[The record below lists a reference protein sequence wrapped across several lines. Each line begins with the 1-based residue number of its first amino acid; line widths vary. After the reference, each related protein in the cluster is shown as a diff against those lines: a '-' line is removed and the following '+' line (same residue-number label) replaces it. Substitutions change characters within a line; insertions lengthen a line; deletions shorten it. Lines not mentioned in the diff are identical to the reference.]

1 MARHPA
7 YFEAVHYTLYQR
19 LTDDERRD
27 LNAMLDAHYATS
39 RHLERVKPGD
49 VLWLLNIY
57 HGRLYLLGRVKVA
70 VVTQDALTAAE
81 LVNSEKP
88 WRDAPW
94 YAISDRRDVEPLR
107 LIDITERAS
116 EIAHLDEATAG
127 GSLLDVLRWRSL
139 RALRPE
145 SAQLLNDLWS
155 AYQDEAIAA
164 QDFVQDYLELTED
177 DRAYTEG
184 KLVLRTLQ
192 ERQRNRALIRDAKLR
207 HQQRDPQLACE
218 VCGFSFLEAYGVP
231 YIEAH
236 HGVQLASFHGEQQTR
251 VEDLHLLCAN
261 CHRMVHTRTPPL
273 SVDELRHLLTK
284 SKHLST

>member
-1 MARHPA
+1 MARRPA

-19 LTDDERRD
+19 LTDEERRD
-27 LNAMLDAHYATS
+27 LNAVLDAHYATG

-49 VLWLLNIY
+49 VLWLLNI
-57 HGRLYLLGRVKVA
+57 HGGRLYLLGRVKVA
-70 VVTQDALTAAE
+70 VVTQDALTASD
-81 LVNSEKP
+81 LVNSDKP

-107 LIDITERAS
+107 LIDITGRAS
-116 EIAHLDEATAG
+116 EIAHMDE
-127 GSLLDVLRWRSL
+127 GSFEGLGVQRWRAL
-139 RALRPE
+139 RALHPE
-145 SAQLLNDLWS
+145 SAQLLNDLWA

-192 ERQRNRALIRDAKLR
+192 ERQRNRALIREAKLR
-207 HQQRDPQLACE
+207 HQQRDPQLSCE
-218 VCGFSFLEAYGVP
+218 VCGFSFLEAYGVA

-236 HGVQLASFHGEQQTR
+236 HGVQLASFTGEQQTR

-273 SVDELRHLLTK
+273 SVEELRQLLLK
-284 SKHLST
+284 NKQISI